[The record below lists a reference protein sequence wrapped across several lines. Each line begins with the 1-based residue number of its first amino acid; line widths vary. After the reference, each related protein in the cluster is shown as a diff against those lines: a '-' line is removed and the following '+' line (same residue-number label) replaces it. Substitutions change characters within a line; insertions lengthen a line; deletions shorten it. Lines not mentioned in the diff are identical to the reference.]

1 MKNNG
6 MTTILNWALL
16 AGAVAL
22 LVGGFK
28 YYNKTKTLRTYQ
40 IVIGQAT
47 GLQNTE
53 QLVRG
58 LIVESAEYAKTN
70 PSLTPVLDSI
80 TGKQPATKPAA
91 APATIPKK

>member
-22 LVGGFK
+22 LVSGFK
-28 YYNKTKTLRTYQ
+28 YYNKTKTVRTYQ
-40 IVIGQAT
+40 VVIGQANIMN
-47 GLQNTE
+47 QNE

-58 LIVESAEYAKTN
+58 LLAESIEYSKTN
-70 PSLTPVLDSI
+70 PAIKPVLDSI
-80 TGKQPATKPAA
+80 VDNKPAKPAA
-91 APATIPKK
+91 PAAVPTKK

>member
-22 LVGGFK
+22 LVSGIK
-28 YYNKTKTLRTYQ
+28 YYNKTKTVRTYQ
-40 IVIGQAT
+40 VLVGQAT

-53 QLVRG
+53 QLVRA
-58 LIVESAEYAKTN
+58 LLAESVEYAKTN
-70 PSLTPVLDSI
+70 PSLTPVLDSLMA
-80 TGKQPATKPAA
+80 KPAAKPAA
-91 APATIPKK
+91 APTKK

>member
-22 LVGGFK
+22 LVSGFK
-28 YYNKTKTLRTYQ
+28 YYNKTKTVRTYQ
-40 IVIGQAT
+40 VLIGQAS

-58 LIVESAEYAKTN
+58 LLVESAEYAKTN

-80 TGKQPATKPAA
+80 TGKQPAAKPVA
-91 APATIPKK
+91 APTAPKK

>member
-6 MTTILNWALL
+6 LTTILNYALL

-22 LVGGFK
+22 LVSGFK
-28 YYNKTKTLRTYQ
+28 YYNKTKTVRSYQ
-40 IVIGQAT
+40 VVIGQAT

-58 LIVESAEYAKTN
+58 LLAESVEYAKTN

-80 TGKQPATKPAA
+80 IGKQPAPVAKPAA
-91 APATIPKK
+91 KK

>member
-22 LVGGFK
+22 LVSGFK

-40 IVIGQAT
+40 VVVGQANA
-47 GLQNTE
+47 LSQTE
-53 QLVRG
+53 QVVRG
-58 LIVESAEYAKTN
+58 LLVESAEYAKTN

-80 TGKQPATKPAA
+80 TGKQPAAKPAA
-91 APATIPKK
+91 APTAPKK

>member
-6 MTTILNWALL
+6 MTTILNYALL

-22 LVGGFK
+22 LVSGFK

-40 IVIGQAT
+40 VVIGQAT

-58 LIVESAEYAKTN
+58 LLAESVEYAKTN
-70 PSLTPVLDSI
+70 PSLTPVLDSLM
-80 TGKQPATKPAA
+80 TKQPAAKPGASPAA
-91 APATIPKK
+91 TKK